1 MLTEAEI
8 LRLIQED
15 SASTKKMLAKQGQAY
30 YEGDHDIRNY
40 RLFYYDADG
49 VLKEDKTRSNIK
61 ISHPFLTELVDQK
74 VQYTL
79 SGKEAFI
86 KSDTPELQTQLDSY
100 FNENEDFTAELY
112 ELLTGASAK
121 GFDYMYA
128 YKNAENKTAFQCAD
142 GIGVVEV
149 RAKDTDDGCE
159 YVIYWYIDR
168 IDKGQKKIKRIQVWD
183 AHQTYFYVSADEG
196 KIEKDTSQEVNPR
209 PHTLYQKKEGG
220 DLYYEDYGFIPFF
233 RLDNNKKQFSDLKP
247 VKQLIDD
254 YDLMACGL
262 SNNLQDASEY
272 LVVVKG
278 FQGDNLEELI
288 QNVKTKKH
296 IGVNGENGG
305 GVDFKT
311 VDIPYEARKVKLELD
326 KESIYKFGEGFDSTQ
341 MGDGNITNVVIKSRY
356 APLDLKYNKFIIR
369 VKQFLRKLIKVVL
382 AEINE
387 AEGTDYQMKD
397 VYFDF
402 EPEVITNAQ
411 DNAQIE
417 LIDAQRKQT
426 EVNTYLGLVSA
437 LGNELVVQN
446 ICEILELDYD
456 DIKDKLPTPEE
467 ESDPFKA
474 QTALEAV
481 QPEGDGMIE

>member
-15 SASTKKMLAKQGQAY
+15 SASTKKQLARQGQAY

-86 KSDTPELQTQLDSY
+86 KSDTPELQTHLDSY

-196 KIEKDTSQEVNPR
+196 KLELDTSQEVNPR

-278 FQGDNLEELI
+278 FQGDDLEELM

-305 GVDFKT
+305 GVDYKT
-311 VDIPYEARKVKLELD
+311 VDVPYEARKVKLELD
-326 KESIYKFGEGFDSTQ
+326 KESIYKFGEGFDSAQ

-402 EPEVITNAQ
+402 NPEVITNAQ

-417 LIDAQRKQT
+417 LTDAQRKQT
-426 EVNTYLGLVSA
+426 EVNTYLGLASV
-437 LGNELVVQN
+437 LGNELVAQN
-446 ICEILELDYD
+446 IAEILELDYD

>member
-15 SASTKKMLAKQGQAY
+15 TASVKKQLARQGQAY

-49 VLKEDKTRSNIK
+49 QLKEDRNRSNIK
-61 ISHPFLTELVDQK
+61 ISHPFLTELIDQK

-86 KSDTPELQTQLDSY
+86 RSDLPELQSRLDEY
-100 FNENEDFTAELY
+100 FNENEDFAAELY

-128 YKNAENKTAFQCAD
+128 YRNAENRTAFQCAD
-142 GIGVVEV
+142 SIGVVEV

-168 IDKGQKKIKRIQVWD
+168 IDRGQKKIKRIQVWD
-183 AHQTYFYVSADEG
+183 AHQTCFYVSDGEG

-209 PHTLYQKKEGG
+209 PHTLYRKKEGG

-278 FQGDNLEELI
+278 FQGDRLDELI

-326 KESIYKFGEGFDSTQ
+326 KESIYKFGEGFDSSQ

-356 APLDLKYNKFIIR
+356 APLDLKYNKFIIL

-417 LIDAQRKQT
+417 LTDAQRKQT
-426 EVNTYLGLVSA
+426 EVNTFLGLASV

-446 ICEILELDYD
+446 VCEILQLDYD
-456 DIKDKLPTPEE
+456 DIKDRLPTPDEE
-467 ESDPFKA
+467 IYSQM
-474 QTALEAV
+474 QTTV
-481 QPEGDGMIE
+481 NSIHTEGDAE

>member
-15 SASTKKMLAKQGQAY
+15 HASTKKQLARQGQAY
-30 YEGDHDIRNY
+30 YEGDHDIKNY
-40 RLFYYDADG
+40 RLFYFDADG
-49 VLKEDKTRSNIK
+49 QVKEDKSRSNIK

-86 KSDTPELQTQLDSY
+86 KSDMPELQTQLDSY

-128 YKNAENKTAFQCAD
+128 YKSAEGKTAFQTAD
-142 GIGVVEV
+142 SLGVVEV

-183 AHQTYFYVSADEG
+183 AHQTYFYVSDGEG
-196 KIEKDTSQEVNPR
+196 KIEKDASQEVNPR

-278 FQGDNLEELI
+278 FQGDKLDELI

-326 KESIYKFGEGFDSTQ
+326 KESIYKFGEGFDSAQ

-356 APLDLKYNKFIIR
+356 APLDLKYNKFIIL

-387 AEGTDYQMKD
+387 TEGTDYQMKD

-426 EVNTYLGLVSA
+426 EVNTLLGLEAV
-437 LGNELVVQN
+437 LGKELVVQN
-446 ICEILELDYD
+446 ICEVLELDYD
-456 DIKDKLPTPEE
+456 DIKDKLPEPEE
-467 ESDPFKA
+467 EVYSQMDETIENTP
-474 QTALEAV
+474 T
-481 QPEGDGMIE
+481 EGDVIE

>member
-15 SASTKKMLAKQGQAY
+15 HASTKKMLARQGQAY
-30 YEGDHDIRNY
+30 YEGDHDIKNY
-40 RLFYYDADG
+40 RLYYFDADG
-49 VLKEDKTRSNIK
+49 QIKEDKNRSNIK

-86 KSDTPELQTQLDSY
+86 KSDNPELQTHLDAY
-100 FNENEDFTAELY
+100 FNENEDFAAELY

-142 GIGVVEV
+142 SIGVVEV

-183 AHQTYFYVSADEG
+183 SHQTYFYVSADEG
-196 KIEKDTSQEVNPR
+196 KIELDTSQEVNPR
-209 PHTLYQKKEGG
+209 PHTLYRKKEGG
-220 DLYYEDYGFIPFF
+220 ELYYEDYGFIPFF

-278 FQGDNLEELI
+278 FQGDKLDELI

-387 AEGTDYQMKD
+387 TEGTDFQMKD

-402 EPEVITNAQ
+402 NPEVITNAQ

-426 EVNTYLGLVSA
+426 VVNTLLGLASL

-446 ICEILELDYD
+446 VCEELELDYD
-456 DIKDKLPTPEE
+456 DIKDKLPDLEE

-481 QPEGDGMIE
+481 QPEGDDVIA

>member
-1 MLTEAEI
+1 MLSEAEI

-15 SASTKKMLAKQGQAY
+15 AASKKKQYARTGQAY
-30 YEGDHDIRNY
+30 YEGDHDIKNY
-40 RLFYYDADG
+40 TLYYFDAEGQAKVD
-49 VLKEDKTRSNIK
+49 TNRANIK

-79 SGKEAFI
+79 SGEEPFI
-86 KSDTPELQTQLDSY
+86 KSDDPELQTHLDSY

-142 GIGVVEV
+142 SIGVVEV
-149 RAKDTDDGCE
+149 RAKDTDDNCE

-168 IDKGQKKIKRIQVWD
+168 IDKGQKTIKRIQVWD
-183 AHQTYFYVSADEG
+183 AHQTYFYVSAEEG
-196 KIEKDTSQEVNPR
+196 RLEKDASQEVNPR
-209 PHTLYQKKEGG
+209 PHTLYRKKEGG
-220 DLYYEDYGFIPFF
+220 ELYYEDYGFIPFF

-247 VKQLIDD
+247 VKHLIDD

-278 FQGDNLEELI
+278 FQGDKLDELI

-311 VDIPYEARKVKLELD
+311 VDIPYEARKEKLEID
-326 KESIYKFGEGFDSTQ
+326 KEGIYKYGEGFDSSKT
-341 MGDGNITNVVIKSRY
+341 GDGNITNVVILSRY
-356 APLDLKYNKFIIR
+356 SALDMKYTKFIIR

-382 AEINE
+382 SEINAE
-387 AEGTDYQMKD
+387 EGTDYQMKD
-397 VYFDF
+397 VYFNF
-402 EPEVITNAQ
+402 KPEPIANAKE
-411 DNAQIE
+411 NAEIALIE
-417 LIDAQRKQT
+417 AQRKQV
-426 EVNTYLGLVSA
+426 EVNIYLGLVPV

-446 ICEILELDYD
+446 ICEIMQLDYD
-456 DIKDKLPTPEE
+456 DIKGKLPAPEE
-467 ESDPFKA
+467 ESDPFTA
-474 QTALEAV
+474 QTALDAV

>member
-15 SASTKKMLAKQGQAY
+15 SASTKKKLARTGQAY
-30 YEGDHDIRNY
+30 YEGNHDIKNY
-40 RLFYYDADG
+40 KLYYFDANGDYI
-49 VLKEDKTRSNIK
+49 EDTNRSNIK

-86 KSDTPELQTQLDSY
+86 RSDDPKLQTHLDEY

-128 YKNAENKTAFQCAD
+128 YRNAEGKTSFQCAD
-142 GIGVVEV
+142 SLGVVEV

-183 AHQTYFYVSADEG
+183 KHQTYFYVSAEEG
-196 KIEKDTSQEVNPR
+196 KIEKDASQTVNPR
-209 PHTLYQKKEGG
+209 PHILYQKQEGG
-220 DLYYEDYGFIPFF
+220 ELYYEDYGFIPFF

-247 VKQLIDD
+247 IKALIDD

-278 FQGDNLEELI
+278 FQGNKLDELM

-296 IGVNGENGG
+296 IGVSGENGG

-326 KESIYKFGEGFDSTQ
+326 KESIYKFGEGFDSSQ

-356 APLDLKYNKFIIR
+356 APLDLKYNKFVILL
-369 VKQFLRKLIKVVL
+369 KQFLRKLIKVVL
-382 AEINE
+382 AEINK

-402 EPEVITNAQ
+402 DPEVITNAQ

-417 LIDAQRKQT
+417 LTDAQRKQT
-426 EVNTYLGLVSA
+426 EVNTLLGLEAV
-437 LGNELVVQN
+437 LGRELVVQN
-446 ICEILELDYD
+446 ICEVLELDYD
-456 DIKDKLPTPEE
+456 DIKSKLPTPEE

-481 QPEGDGMIE
+481 QPEGDLIE